1 MTPIHIGLVIFWIF
15 FPLVGVYHETWM
27 EALETLLVKKAR
39 HLRLMK
45 ASYLIYLVVLTYTSY
60 QLVILDSELV
70 EMGRSSVIG
79 ATIFVGALLLC
90 LLFVY
95 CAATLLVIY
104 EMCETKTE
112 AIVGRKVMTFMLKRY
127 YSSDIA
133 SLFKF
138 FYHEGAIAYEGEGDD
153 AWVTSSESMMYP
165 RGHTGLGDTLALLNN
180 ELIKHRFNPVMC
192 AIVKDAFVREE
203 RINRIAFVI
212 SVFEDEKKLSLLS
225 HERHAEYDE
234 YFNVFQDILDE
245 IQAEAHDYRTLNERT
260 QASQEEL
267 EKMALRREIESLK
280 ESSDSLSLAH
290 KT

>member
-1 MTPIHIGLVIFWIF
+1 MTLTHIGLVIFWII
-15 FPLVGVYHETWM
+15 FPVVGVYHEIWM
-27 EALETLLVKKAR
+27 EAVNTLLVTKKR
-39 HLRLMK
+39 HELLLK
-45 ASYLIYLVVLTYTSY
+45 ASYLIYGVMLFYSAY
-60 QLVILDSELV
+60 QLVILDSELL
-70 EMGRSSVIG
+70 EMGLASIIVTMVFISV
-79 ATIFVGALLLC
+79 
-90 LLFVY
+90 LFVFLILLY
-95 CAATLLVIY
+95 SAAVFLTIY
-104 EMCETKTE
+104 ETGVTPIGFK
-112 AIVGRKVMTFMLKRY
+112 VGRKVMTFMLKRY

-138 FYHEGAIAYEGEGDD
+138 FYHEGAIVYEGEGDD
-153 AWVTSSESMMYP
+153 ARVTSSEPMMYP
-165 RGHTGLGDTLALLNN
+165 RGHSDLGDTLALLNN

-225 HERHAEYDE
+225 HERHEEYDE

-245 IQAEAHDYRTLNERT
+245 IQAEARNYHKLNERT